1 MQSKPKGLKKH
12 INNINKPV
20 ICQTNQFYSLF
31 ISILEYMGMEI
42 FTIYRFLL
50 HLLCINLSKL

>member
-20 ICQTNQFYSLF
+20 ICQTNLFYSPSLKNK
-31 ISILEYMGMEI
+31 
-42 FTIYRFLL
+42 LL
-50 HLLCINLSKL
+50 SDI